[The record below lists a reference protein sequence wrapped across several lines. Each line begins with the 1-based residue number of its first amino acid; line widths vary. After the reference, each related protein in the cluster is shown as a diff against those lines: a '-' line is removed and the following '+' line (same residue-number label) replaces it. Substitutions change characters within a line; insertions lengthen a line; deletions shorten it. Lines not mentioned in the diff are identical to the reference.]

1 MSFFEKIKN
10 KIKIRSE
17 PTVNL
22 GGDWNM
28 PKTLWESLSVPGY
41 TKLINNPEIKIA
53 VDKIANLVSNM
64 TIHLMENTE
73 DGDIRVRNGLSRKI
87 DIEPYSLMTRKG
99 WVYNIV
105 RNMLLFG
112 DGNAVVF
119 PKTNEDGLI
128 EDLIP
133 LEPSKI
139 SYEKLND
146 SYLIRYGDQTFKPN
160 EVLHFVLNPD
170 PEYPFIGTG
179 YRVSLKDIVQNLKQA
194 TATKNAFMSGKYNPS
209 LIVKVDSQT
218 AELSSKEGRNGVYHK
233 FLESSE
239 AGEPW
244 IIPAELLEVQEVR
257 PLSLN
262 DIAIN
267 DAVEID
273 KRTVAGLLGVPAFF
287 VGVGEYNKD
296 EYNNFISST
305 VLSIAK
311 VFEQTLTKGLILNPD
326 WYFKCNARSLYD
338 YDLSDMAS
346 IGMDAYVRG
355 IMTGNEVRNWINL
368 SPKEELKE
376 LVMLENYIPASMIG
390 DQKKLKGGEGDE

>member
-41 TKLINNPEIKIA
+41 TKLINNPEVKIA

-73 DGDIRVRNGLSRKI
+73 DGDVRVRNGLSQKI

-133 LEPSKI
+133 LEPSKV
-139 SYEKLND
+139 SFEKTDD
-146 SYLIRYGDQTFKPN
+146 SYLIRYGDQKFKPN

-273 KRTVAGLLGVPAFF
+273 KRTVAGLLGVPAFLLEL
-287 VGVGEYNKD
+287 V
-296 EYNNFISST
+296 ST
-305 VLSIAK
+305 TKTNTTILS
-311 VFEQTLTKGLILNPD
+311 VQRCF
-326 WYFKCNARSLYD
+326 RSLKY
-338 YDLSDMAS
+338 LS
-346 IGMDAYVRG
+346 RH
-355 IMTGNEVRNWINL
+355 
-368 SPKEELKE
+368 
-376 LVMLENYIPASMIG
+376 
-390 DQKKLKGGEGDE
+390 

>member
-41 TKLINNPEIKIA
+41 TKLINNPEVKIA

-73 DGDIRVRNGLSRKI
+73 DGDVRVRNGLSRKI

>member
-1 MSFFEKIKN
+1 
-10 KIKIRSE
+10 
-17 PTVNL
+17 
-22 GGDWNM
+22 
-28 PKTLWESLSVPGY
+28 
-41 TKLINNPEIKIA
+41 
-53 VDKIANLVSNM
+53 
-64 TIHLMENTE
+64 
-73 DGDIRVRNGLSRKI
+73 
-87 DIEPYSLMTRKG
+87 MTRKG

-133 LEPSKI
+133 LEPSKV
-139 SYEKLND
+139 SFEKTDD
-146 SYLIRYGDQTFKPN
+146 SYLIRYGEQKFKPN

-170 PEYPFIGTG
+170 PEYPFVGTG

-338 YDLSDMAS
+338 YDLSDMA
-346 IGMDAYVRG
+346 
-355 IMTGNEVRNWINL
+355 N
-368 SPKEELKE
+368 
-376 LVMLENYIPASMIG
+376 
-390 DQKKLKGGEGDE
+390 

>member
-41 TKLINNPEIKIA
+41 TKLINNPEVKIA

-73 DGDIRVRNGLSRKI
+73 DGDVRVRNGLSRKI

-346 IGMDAYVRG
+346 IGMEAYVRG

>member
-41 TKLINNPEIKIA
+41 TKLINNPEVKIA

-73 DGDIRVRNGLSRKI
+73 DGDVRVRNGLSRKI

-139 SYEKLND
+139 SYEKLNA

-338 YDLSDMAS
+338 YDLSDMAN
-346 IGMDAYVRG
+346 IGMEAYVRG

>member
-22 GGDWNM
+22 GGDWNI
-28 PKTLWESLSVPGY
+28 PKSLWESLSVPGY
-41 TKLINNPEIKIA
+41 TKLINNPEVKIA

-73 DGDIRVRNGLSRKI
+73 DGDVRVRNGLSRKI

-133 LEPSKI
+133 LEPSKV
-139 SYEKLND
+139 SFEKTDD
-146 SYLIRYGDQTFKPN
+146 SYLIRYGDQKFKPN

-170 PEYPFIGTG
+170 PEYPFVGTG

>member
-41 TKLINNPEIKIA
+41 TKLINNPEVKIA

-73 DGDIRVRNGLSRKI
+73 DGDVRVRNGLSRKI

-338 YDLSDMAS
+338 YDLSDMAN

>member
-28 PKTLWESLSVPGY
+28 PKSLWESLSVPGY
-41 TKLINNPEIKIA
+41 TKLINNPEVKIA

-73 DGDIRVRNGLSRKI
+73 DGDVRVRNGLSRKI

>member
-17 PTVNL
+17 PTMNL

-28 PKTLWESLSVPGY
+28 PKSLWESLSVPGY
-41 TKLINNPEIKIA
+41 TKLINNPEVKIA

-73 DGDIRVRNGLSRKI
+73 DGDVRVRNGLSRKI

-133 LEPSKI
+133 LEPSKV
-139 SYEKLND
+139 SFEKTDD
-146 SYLIRYGDQTFKPN
+146 SYLIRYGDQKFKPN

-170 PEYPFIGTG
+170 PEYPFVGTG

-338 YDLSDMAS
+338 YDLSDMAN
-346 IGMDAYVRG
+346 IGMEAYVRG

>member
-41 TKLINNPEIKIA
+41 TKLINNPEVKIA

-73 DGDIRVRNGLSRKI
+73 DGDVRVRNGLSRKI

-133 LEPSKI
+133 LEPSKV
-139 SYEKLND
+139 SFEKTDD
-146 SYLIRYGDQTFKPN
+146 SYLIRYGDQKFKPN

-338 YDLSDMAS
+338 YDLNDMAN
-346 IGMDAYVRG
+346 IGMEAYVRG

>member
-28 PKTLWESLSVPGY
+28 PKSLWESLSVPGY
-41 TKLINNPEIKIA
+41 TKLINNPEVKIA

-73 DGDIRVRNGLSRKI
+73 DGDVRVRNGLSRKI

-133 LEPSKI
+133 LEPSKV
-139 SYEKLND
+139 SFEKTDD
-146 SYLIRYGDQTFKPN
+146 SYLIRYGEQKFKPN

-170 PEYPFIGTG
+170 PEYPFVGTG

-338 YDLSDMAS
+338 YDLSDMAN
-346 IGMDAYVRG
+346 IGMEAYVRG

>member
-28 PKTLWESLSVPGY
+28 PKTLWKSLSVPGY
-41 TKLINNPEIKIA
+41 TKLINNPEVKIA

-73 DGDIRVRNGLSRKI
+73 DGDVRVRNGLSRKI

-133 LEPSKI
+133 LEPSKV
-139 SYEKLND
+139 SFEKTDD
-146 SYLIRYGDQTFKPN
+146 SYLIRYGDQKFKPN

-338 YDLSDMAS
+338 YDLNDMAN
-346 IGMDAYVRG
+346 IGMEAYVRG

-376 LVMLENYIPASMIG
+376 LVILENYIPASMIG

>member
-41 TKLINNPEIKIA
+41 TKLINNPEVKIA

-73 DGDIRVRNGLSRKI
+73 DGDVRVRNGLSRKI

-338 YDLSDMAS
+338 YDLSDMAN
-346 IGMDAYVRG
+346 IGMEAYVRG

>member
-41 TKLINNPEIKIA
+41 TKLINNPEVKIA

-73 DGDIRVRNGLSRKI
+73 DGDVRVRNGLSRKI

-133 LEPSKI
+133 LEPSKV
-139 SYEKLND
+139 SFEKTGD
-146 SYLIRYGDQTFKPN
+146 SYLIRYGDQKFKPN

-338 YDLSDMAS
+338 YDLNDMAN
-346 IGMDAYVRG
+346 IGMEAYVRG

>member
-28 PKTLWESLSVPGY
+28 PKSLWESLSVPGY
-41 TKLINNPEIKIA
+41 TKLINNPEVKIA

-73 DGDIRVRNGLSRKI
+73 DGDVRVRNGLSRKI

-133 LEPSKI
+133 LEPSKV
-139 SYEKLND
+139 SFEKTDD
-146 SYLIRYGDQTFKPN
+146 SYLIRYGDQKFKPN

-170 PEYPFIGTG
+170 PEYPFVGTG

-287 VGVGEYNKD
+287 VGVGKYNKD

-338 YDLSDMAS
+338 YDLSDMAN
-346 IGMDAYVRG
+346 IGMEAYVRG

>member
-28 PKTLWESLSVPGY
+28 PKSLWESLSVPGY
-41 TKLINNPEIKIA
+41 TKLINNPEVKIA

-73 DGDIRVRNGLSRKI
+73 DGDVRVRNGLSRKI

-133 LEPSKI
+133 LEPSKV
-139 SYEKLND
+139 SFEKTDD
-146 SYLIRYGDQTFKPN
+146 SYLIRYGDQKFKPN

-170 PEYPFIGTG
+170 PEYPFVGTG

-338 YDLSDMAS
+338 YDLSDMAN
-346 IGMDAYVRG
+346 IGMEAYVRG

>member
-28 PKTLWESLSVPGY
+28 PKSLWESLSVPGY
-41 TKLINNPEIKIA
+41 TKLINNPEVKIA

-73 DGDIRVRNGLSRKI
+73 DGDVRVRNGLSRKI

-133 LEPSKI
+133 LKPSKV
-139 SYEKLND
+139 SFEKTDD
-146 SYLIRYGDQTFKPN
+146 SYLIRYGDQKFKPN

-170 PEYPFIGTG
+170 PEHPFVGTG

>member
-28 PKTLWESLSVPGY
+28 SKTLWESLSVPGY
-41 TKLINNPEIKIA
+41 TKLINNPEVKIA

-73 DGDIRVRNGLSRKI
+73 DGDVRVRNGLSRKI

-338 YDLSDMAS
+338 YDLNDMAN
-346 IGMDAYVRG
+346 IGMEAYVRG

-376 LVMLENYIPASMIG
+376 LVILENYIPASMIG

>member
-41 TKLINNPEIKIA
+41 TKLINNPEVKIA

-73 DGDIRVRNGLSRKI
+73 DGDVRVRNGLSRKI

-233 FLESSE
+233 FIESSE

-338 YDLSDMAS
+338 YDLSDMAN
-346 IGMDAYVRG
+346 IGMEAYVRG

>member
-28 PKTLWESLSVPGY
+28 PKSLWESLSVPGY
-41 TKLINNPEIKIA
+41 TKLINNPEVKIA

-73 DGDIRVRNGLSRKI
+73 DGDVRVRNGLSRKI

-133 LEPSKI
+133 LKPSKV
-139 SYEKLND
+139 SFEKTDD
-146 SYLIRYGDQTFKPN
+146 SYLIRYGDQKFKPN

-170 PEYPFIGTG
+170 PEHPFIGTG

>member
-10 KIKIRSE
+10 KIKVRSE

-41 TKLINNPEIKIA
+41 TKLINNPEVKIA

-73 DGDIRVRNGLSRKI
+73 NGDVRVRNGLSRKI

-146 SYLIRYGDQTFKPN
+146 SYLIRYGDQTFEPN